1 MANSIPVIDIADYM
15 AGSVTARDLAA
26 DQVREA
32 LTTVGFFVLT
42 GHGVPRTL
50 INDAT
55 DDQKK

>member
-32 LTTVGFFVLT
+32 LTT
-42 GHGVPRTL
+42 
-50 INDAT
+50 AA
-55 DDQKK
+55 K